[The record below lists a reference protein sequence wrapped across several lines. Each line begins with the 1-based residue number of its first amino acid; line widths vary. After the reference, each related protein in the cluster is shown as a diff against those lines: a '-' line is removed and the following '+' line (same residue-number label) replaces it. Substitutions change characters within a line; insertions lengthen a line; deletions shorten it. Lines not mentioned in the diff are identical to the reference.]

1 MPLSFMQLPPPQYLS
16 LSTPLPLA
24 ARLQSISAAGFK
36 LRHVSLPVCFKITRQ
51 LLIFLGGGVLL
62 SLWNVKEV
70 TGWELLFSV
79 RRVEDEEWKNK
90 TGCW

>member
-1 MPLSFMQLPPPQYLS
+1 MQLSPLPPPTLKLVSIYPP
-16 LSTPLPLA
+16 TLA
-24 ARLQSISAAGFK
+24 AQLQSISAAGFK
-36 LRHVSLPVCFKITRQ
+36 LHYVVLPVCFKIARQ
-51 LLIFLGGGVLL
+51 LLIFFGGGVLL

-79 RRVEDEEWKNK
+79 RRVEGEEWKNK